1 MSAIKEGALD
11 GEHSFSFDTAVH
23 FPAATT
29 VAIVEDE
36 STVREELTSL
46 LNRWDWCRVTGEY
59 ASGEAAI
66 RGMGETPPEIVLMDI
81 DLPGMSGIECTCQIK
96 RMFPDTRVLMFT
108 MFTDWDLILRAFQA
122 GASGYL
128 LKGASPKDLQTALEN
143 AKAGGAPL
151 APPVASQVLKYFRDI
166 DFSGNFSGKKPLKKR
181 RRRGELGRLSSKE
194 TEVLRCLV
202 DGDSYKGVG
211 ERLDIKMDTVRTHI
225 RRIYRKLQ
233 VNSRTEA
240 VVKYVSAQGKRQ
252 IAPQPNAIS

>member
-1 MSAIKEGALD
+1 MIAIKEEALD

-36 STVREELTSL
+36 PAVREELTTV
-46 LNRWDWCRVTGEY
+46 LNRWDWCRITGEY

-66 RGMGETPPEIVLMDI
+66 CGMGENPPEIVLMDI
-81 DLPGMSGIECTCQIK
+81 DLPGMSGIECAGQIK
-96 RMFPDTRVLMFT
+96 RMFPDTMVLMFT

-128 LKGASPKDLQTALEN
+128 LKGASPKDLQSALES

-151 APPVASQVLKYFRDI
+151 APPVASQVLKYFRDV
-166 DFSGNFSGKKPLKKR
+166 DLSGKKPIKKR

-240 VVKYVSAQGKRQ
+240 VVKYLGR
-252 IAPQPNAIS
+252 

>member
-1 MSAIKEGALD
+1 MIAINEDALD
-11 GEHSFSFDTAVH
+11 GEHGFSFDPAIPFPTAI
-23 FPAATT
+23 T
-29 VAIVEDE
+29 VAIVQDK
-36 STVREELTSL
+36 SAAREELSAI
-46 LNRWDWCRVTGEY
+46 LNHWDWCRITGEY
-59 ASGEAAI
+59 ASGEEAI
-66 RGMGETPPEIVLMDI
+66 QGMGENPPEIVLMDI
-81 DLPGMSGIECTCQIK
+81 DLPGMSGIECTREIK
-96 RMFPDTRVLMFT
+96 RMLPDTRVLMFT

-128 LKGASPKDLQTALEN
+128 LKGASPKDLETALEN

-151 APPVASQVLKYFRDI
+151 APPVASQVLKYFRTI
-166 DFSGNFSGKKPLKKR
+166 DFSGRKPVKRR

-240 VVKYVSAQGKRQ
+240 VVKYVSAQGKRRVS
-252 IAPQPNAIS
+252 PQATAIS

>member
-1 MSAIKEGALD
+1 MIAINEEALE
-11 GEHSFSFDTAVH
+11 GEHSFSFDPAIH
-23 FPAATT
+23 FPTVAT
-29 VAIVEDE
+29 VAIVEDLP
-36 STVREELTSL
+36 TVREELAAV

-59 ASGEAAI
+59 ASGEDAI
-66 RGMGETPPEIVLMDI
+66 RGMVETPPEIVLMDI
-81 DLPGMSGIECTCQIK
+81 DLPGMSGIECTREIN
-96 RMFPDTRVLMFT
+96 RLLPDTRVLMFT

-128 LKGASPKDLQTALEN
+128 LKGASPKDLQIALEN

-151 APPVASQVLKYFRDI
+151 APSVASQVLKYFRDI
-166 DFSGNFSGKKPLKKR
+166 DFSGKKPLKKR
-181 RRRGELGRLSSKE
+181 RRRGELSRLSSKE
-194 TEVLRCLV
+194 TEVLKCLV

-240 VVKYVSAQGKRQ
+240 VVKYVSAQGRRQ
-252 IAPQPNAIS
+252 TSSPAHAVS